1 MTTTSLLL
9 IGGGNMGMALAQCW
23 LDAFENLDLTI
34 AETNPERRAALQA
47 QGFHAPDELELPDDG
62 FDTIVLAVKPQGF
75 AALVPQLQQITGEA
89 TVISIMAGVT
99 LQQLSNIAPHVA
111 RVMPNTPVSI
121 GEGMSAICAPALDE
135 DRLEM
140 VKELFGATGHI
151 VMLDDEAQMHAVTAI
166 SGSGP
171 AYVFAFMEAL
181 EEAAVNVGLDATTAR
196 ALVVQTVRGAA
207 LLADSQ
213 SGNATALRKQ
223 VTSPGGTTQAALQQ
237 LDTHMFSKAVDA
249 AVAAA
254 RSRSV
259 ELAKA

>member
-62 FDTIVLAVKPQGF
+62 FDAIILAVKPQGF
-75 AALVPQLQQITGEA
+75 SALLPQLQQVAGES
-89 TVISIMAGVT
+89 TIISIMAGIT
-99 LQQLSNIAPHVA
+99 LKQLSAINPHVA

-121 GEGMSAICAPALDE
+121 AEGMSAICAPALDD
-135 DRLEM
+135 DRLAL

-151 VMLDDEAQMHAVTAI
+151 VMLDDEAQMHDVTAI

-181 EEAAVNVGLDATTAR
+181 EAAAMHLGLDATTAR

-207 LLADSQ
+207 LLADAH
-213 SGNATALRKQ
+213 SGDAATLRTQ
-223 VTSPGGTTQAALQQ
+223 VTSPGGTTQAALKQ
-237 LDTHMFSKAVDA
+237 LETHDLSG

-254 RSRSV
+254 VKAARARSE
-259 ELAKA
+259 ELAQA